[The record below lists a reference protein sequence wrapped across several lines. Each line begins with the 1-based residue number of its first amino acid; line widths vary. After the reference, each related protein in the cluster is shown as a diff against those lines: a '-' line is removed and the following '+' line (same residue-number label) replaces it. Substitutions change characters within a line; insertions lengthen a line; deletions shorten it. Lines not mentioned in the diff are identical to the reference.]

1 VTNGASQNGA
11 RASPRWQDGLRAI
24 TFDFGN
30 TLVPVRHEAL
40 RGVVESTAMQ
50 VVERCGPFALEAFLE
65 AWSEERARQFAE
77 EVPAFR
83 EVEIPQRLV
92 RVFARLRGH
101 PLPAANE
108 RWDDAS
114 AAPYS
119 TADEVAWATDVYSGE
134 FVAKVSVPE
143 QVGAMLER
151 LAGRYR
157 LAVLSNW
164 PLAATIDRYVEA
176 AGWSASLHAIV
187 VSERVGTIKPHPAI
201 FAAAA
206 EQLDVPPETILH
218 VGDDWAA
225 DVVGAKA
232 AGWRAAYLRAPRGAS
247 PLPESEPDDRA
258 SADLEL
264 DVLTDLERA
273 LAEGER

>member
-1 VTNGASQNGA
+1 MTNGASQNGA

-50 VVERCGPFALEAFLE
+50 VV
-65 AWSEERARQFAE
+65 
-77 EVPAFR
+77 
-83 EVEIPQRLV
+83 
-92 RVFARLRGH
+92 
-101 PLPAANE
+101 E

-218 VGDDWAA
+218 VGDDWGA